1 MLTWCPVWHLHCLR
15 FCWHFCCRSNVNHV
29 TSGLKK
35 PPRWVESLALVI
47 PCTHNY
53 TYFLPSLLYQTGFF
67 LGGVCFPDAFPCN
80 QSEGVVFL
88 FFFTLAFRNVPRLV
102 KTVIPLVMVI
112 YGLVVT
118 SYFTVMSRE
127 EMLASEAIG
136 VVRNF
141 LKLYWLASIVV
152 SLSLF
157 KDTVFH
163 KRWWKWSHFTILVW
177 KIATRRCRE
186 FA

>member
-1 MLTWCPVWHLHCLR
+1 M
-15 FCWHFCCRSNVNHV
+15 
-29 TSGLKK
+29 SGKSRACNPLYTQLYLL
-35 PPRWVESLALVI
+35 LAFS
-47 PCTHNY
+47 T
-53 TYFLPSLLYQTGFF
+53 LPDGFF
-67 LGGVCFPDAFPCN
+67 FFLGGGVCFPDAFPCN

-88 FFFTLAFRNVPRLV
+88 VFFTLAFRNVPRLV

-136 VVRNF
+136 VVRSF
-141 LKLYWLASIVV
+141 FKLCWLASVV
-152 SLSLF
+152 VLLSLF

-163 KRWWKWSHFTILVW
+163 KRWWKWSHFTKLV
-177 KIATRRCRE
+177 
-186 FA
+186 